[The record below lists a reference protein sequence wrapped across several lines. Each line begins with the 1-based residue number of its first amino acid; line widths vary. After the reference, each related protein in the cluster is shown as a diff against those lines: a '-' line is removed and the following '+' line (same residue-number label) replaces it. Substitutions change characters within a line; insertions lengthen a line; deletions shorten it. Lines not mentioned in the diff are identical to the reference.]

1 MSQARLIKKYPNRR
15 LYDTSASCYVSND
28 DIKALIRAGE
38 QINIIDSKTGE
49 DLTRS
54 VLLTIIAEGELSGA
68 TPIFTQKT
76 LSDITRFDEAYLA
89 GILGIYLEQAVD
101 FFIAHQEVFYK
112 QMRDFEGD
120 DPLITIAKLIQAQID
135 CLENSN

>member
-49 DLTRS
+49 DLTRY

-76 LSDITRFDEAYLA
+76 LADIARFDEAYLA

-112 QMRDFEGD
+112 QMRDFSGD

>member
-76 LSDITRFDEAYLA
+76 LADITRFDEAYLA

>member
-101 FFIAHQEVFYK
+101 FFIAYQEVFYK